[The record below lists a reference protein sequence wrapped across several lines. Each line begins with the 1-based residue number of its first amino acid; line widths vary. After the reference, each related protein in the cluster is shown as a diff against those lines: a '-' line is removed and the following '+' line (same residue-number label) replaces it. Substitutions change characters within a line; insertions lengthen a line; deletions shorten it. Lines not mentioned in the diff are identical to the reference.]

1 MGIDPFDPLAVKI
14 HKTLSNSFVA
24 NQVKGKGGFDP
35 KNTQSPRP
43 ASRSVSLS
51 QLTDVDIETASDND
65 VLTFDED
72 TGMWGPAGVSVAGL
86 SDVDLTGLS
95 DGDTLVWD
103 AGLAAFVPGS
113 GGGGGGPTIKDRR
126 WTKATTD
133 VSIDEFN
140 GSSID
145 PAWTY
150 AAHASIP
157 ALPSLARPRY
167 VQDAGVLSVKYGS
180 ETGTGAGTADGGI
193 GRHHAILRPLSG
205 AGGSMAVGDAF
216 YCAQT
221 GFVRDTA
228 NHRIAG
234 LVLSTSADSGAGQQL
249 CVRWVNVGAECRVG
263 GRTLSNWNGDTPV
276 GGSDIKVFQGLL
288 YIRIVKMTSTT
299 WRWDTSAD
307 GVSWMLGSSIF
318 TWAHE
323 PTHVGF
329 VESNWNTNTQSIVS
343 YEFLRRQSGV
353 L

>member
-1 MGIDPFDPLAVKI
+1 MTTDRFDPPLVRVQR
-14 HKTLSNSFVA
+14 TLNRAGV
-24 NQVKGKGGFDP
+24 
-35 KNTQSPRP
+35 
-43 ASRSVSLS
+43 SRSVAGRGSLPS
-51 QLTDVDIETASDND
+51 GNPSANRPISLAISDLVDVDGTWPSDGD
-65 VLTFDED
+65 VLTFDEG
-72 TGMWGPAGVSVAGL
+72 TGTWGPAGVSVAGL

-167 VQDAGVLSVKYGS
+167 VQGAGVLSVKYGP
-180 ETGTGAGTADGGI
+180 ETGTGAGTADGGT

-216 YCAQT
+216 YCAFT
-221 GFVRDTA
+221 PLVRANA
-228 NHRIAG
+228 NHRMCG
-234 LVLSTSADSGAGQQL
+234 LVLSTTDDSSGNQLYGRWWTGGTLGERSMVSWGGDTQPPGRSDYNYGGQAQNSPIYQ
-249 CVRWVNVGAECRVG
+249 RWVR
-263 GRTLSNWNGDTPV
+263 LS
-276 GGSDIKVFQGLL
+276 
-288 YIRIVKMTSTT
+288 STT
-299 WRWDTSAD
+299 WRFDVSND
-307 GVSWMLGSSIF
+307 GVSWILGNSAI
-318 TWAHE
+318 TWAFE
-323 PTHVGF
+323 PAHVGF
-329 VESNWNTNTQSIVS
+329 ADSNWNTNIPSVVS